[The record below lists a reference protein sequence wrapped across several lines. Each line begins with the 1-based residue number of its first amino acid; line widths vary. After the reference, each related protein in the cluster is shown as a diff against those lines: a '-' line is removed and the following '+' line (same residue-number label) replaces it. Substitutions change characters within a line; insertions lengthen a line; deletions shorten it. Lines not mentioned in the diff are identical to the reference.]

1 MNNLRS
7 TVTAAVLTMTA
18 ATGALAA
25 PVLEPTTQKFIDGL
39 AGAKP
44 IYTLSPQAARE
55 VLLGA
60 QSGPIQLTT
69 VSIEDRLCPV
79 GPTGRR
85 RSSMETVVSWMGP
98 DPHPCDPSGTH
109 QRHASGDS
117 LLPRCRLGHG

>member
-7 TVTAAVLTMTA
+7 TVAAAVLMTA

-25 PVLEPTTQKFIDGL
+25 PVLEPATQKFIDGL

-60 QSGPIQLTT
+60 QSGPSQLAT
-69 VSIEDRLCPV
+69 VSIEDRLLPV
-79 GPTGRR
+79 GPTGQTRIR
-85 RSSMETVVSWMGP
+85 VIRPEHISDALPVILYFHGAGWVMG
-98 DPHPCDPSGTH
+98 DTKTH
-109 QRHASGDS
+109 
-117 LLPRCRLGHG
+117 